1 MEDHEDLIIQQINDI
16 EPPEQNEC
24 FVCFE
29 IQKLEE
35 FPICLKNQT
44 LFLKFCSC
52 NGWIHN
58 SCLQEWFNANEKCPI
73 CRKIMI
79 YNENINLEL
88 GFYIIFYFYYLKFIL
103 IKIYNN
109 IIRFRNFFVFY
120 VALINII
127 NIVYF
132 SFDKYNK
139 QNYNY
144 DYDYIDDYCY
154 SSNSLYNEPIEN
166 RIVPID

>member
-1 MEDHEDLIIQQINDI
+1 MENYEDLIIQQINDI

-35 FPICLKNQT
+35 KPIRLKHQT
-44 LFLKFCSC
+44 LFFKFCSC
-52 NGWIHN
+52 DGWIHD
-58 SCLQEWFNANEKCPI
+58 SCLKEWFNVNEKCPI
-73 CRKIMI
+73 CREIMS
-79 YNENINLEL
+79 YNENIDLEN
-88 GFYIIFYFYYLKFIL
+88 GFYIIFYFYFLKFFL

-109 IIRFRNFFVFY
+109 ITRIRNFFIFY
-120 VALINII
+120 VVVINII

-132 SFDKYNK
+132 SFDKYNN

-144 DYDYIDDYCY
+144 NYADDYFN
-154 SSNSLYNEPIEN
+154 SLDSLYNEPIEN
-166 RIVPID
+166 RIVPIID